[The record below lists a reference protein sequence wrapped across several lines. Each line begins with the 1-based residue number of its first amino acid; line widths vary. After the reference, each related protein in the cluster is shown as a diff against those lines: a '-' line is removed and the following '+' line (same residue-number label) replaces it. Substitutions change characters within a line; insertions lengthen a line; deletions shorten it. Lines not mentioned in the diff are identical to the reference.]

1 MIYPNARYEI
11 YVCDSQGRIIAPFNV
26 IDFNLFVELNVTRSI
41 NEVGACYIRLS
52 GGSNA
57 VSILSYMN
65 RYNILK
71 KDTIL
76 VIYRTIGTIRSIL
89 LDTVWFVRSIEQF
102 RESTGSFI
110 IKITAYD
117 LNYLLGSR
125 IILATLDAVDTIDYT
140 IPELMTKLV
149 GMNLGSNA
157 LKRQMAN
164 FTEIPSAK
172 YGNAIKYYSNN
183 GANFKY
189 YNLHT
194 ALQSLSEMSLTPIE
208 VNDPIY
214 PTYFDTVAISNN
226 SFVFQTFPI
235 CRGSD
240 RRIIAGNSKGI
251 IVSDTMEQMRN
262 VRLNVDW
269 QSEKT
274 SIWSSFTQTT
284 NTGTTETALYEEID
298 LRRVGSSPFSLR
310 ERYTASPN
318 QEVATH
324 AKASLRSPSSYPRYN
339 ISATLQDI
347 PSFLFGVDWNYG
359 DFLTINVFGSQVEAR
374 INTISIALSSKSE
387 QIDVGFEISESVIF

>member
-1 MIYPNARYEI
+1 
-11 YVCDSQGRIIAPFNV
+11 
-26 IDFNLFVELNVTRSI
+26 
-41 NEVGACYIRLS
+41 
-52 GGSNA
+52 
-57 VSILSYMN
+57 
-65 RYNILK
+65 
-71 KDTIL
+71 
-76 VIYRTIGTIRSIL
+76 
-89 LDTVWFVRSIEQF
+89 
-102 RESTGSFI
+102 
-110 IKITAYD
+110 
-117 LNYLLGSR
+117 
-125 IILATLDAVDTIDYT
+125 
-140 IPELMTKLV
+140 MTKLV